1 MVLIGCVVLDMCMVI
16 LFVVFK
22 LDADIDESAN
32 GLRVWAWV
40 SRWWIEGVPG
50 GGEWGPLS

>member
-1 MVLIGCVVLDMCMVI
+1 MLIGCVVLDMCMVI